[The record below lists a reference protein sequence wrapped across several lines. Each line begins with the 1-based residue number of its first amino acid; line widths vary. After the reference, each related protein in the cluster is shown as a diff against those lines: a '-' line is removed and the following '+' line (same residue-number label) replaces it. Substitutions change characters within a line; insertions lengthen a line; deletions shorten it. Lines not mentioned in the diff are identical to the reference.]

1 MSNPLTSSNAGIQK
15 ALYVLEVLKGLPAG
29 EVIYQQVEQ
38 ILNDIQEQQAEVERT
53 YHVISHALLD
63 AYIQHLNPA
72 SPLYVQASILQ
83 RRLQPPIW
91 STDLNAL
98 RNQVEVYSDHIL
110 SMQDIDKE
118 KLQASLSP
126 LLQTPGNKQQQ
137 VYTDEPT
144 IPMTVSTQEKEQEI
158 DAREHDFRD
167 SAFKPED
174 YHQQRNENKDIS
186 RTEEVHD
193 QGQTSEKGQAPGQN
207 DIEQTISQNQQVSV
221 VLDLLATEL
230 LEMEKKE
237 GVEPLRDR
245 MQELIHK
252 LKDSQGDLLGNMRAT
267 IDFITNAAGDRSRLD
282 EELKR
287 VKKLS
292 MTDELTGLPN
302 RRAFLDR
309 LENELGRVKRHH
321 EPLSLI
327 LIDLDDFKK
336 VNDTYGHAVGDQV
349 LKCYAEDVFSLFRQ
363 YDLVARY
370 GGEEFAVLSP
380 NTDMEGAV
388 SSLGKAMDRVKNLRF
403 EFSGDS
409 IMVPSFSAGIA
420 VYRDGENIDAFI
432 DRADQALYRAKSLG
446 RNRVETAAG

>member
-1 MSNPLTSSNAGIQK
+1 LNNPLTSNNAGIQK

-29 EVIYQQVEQ
+29 DVIYQQIEQ
-38 ILNDIQEQQAEVERT
+38 ILNDIQDQQSEVERT

-91 STDLNAL
+91 SSDLSAL
-98 RNQVEVYSDHIL
+98 RSQVDVYSDHIL
-110 SMQDIDKE
+110 SMHDIDKE

-126 LLQTPGNKQQQ
+126 LLQTPGSKKQQ
-137 VYTDEPT
+137 VHTDEPT
-144 IPMTVSTQEKEQEI
+144 IPMTVSTQEMEQEI
-158 DAREHDFRD
+158 DPRDYDFSD
-167 SAFKPED
+167 SAFKPEE
-174 YHQQRNENKDIS
+174 YNQQENVHNEITTSDEPDVQNHSLDSKEI
-186 RTEEVHD
+186 EE
-193 QGQTSEKGQAPGQN
+193 
-207 DIEQTISQNQQVSV
+207 TISQNQQVSV

-230 LEMEKKE
+230 LEMEQKD

-245 MQELIHK
+245 MQDLVNK

-267 IDFITNAAGDRSRLD
+267 IDYITNAAGDRSRLD

-287 VKKLS
+287 VRKLS

-349 LKCYAEDVFSLFRQ
+349 LKCYAKDVFSLFRQ

-388 SSLGKAMDRVKNLRF
+388 SSLGKAMDRVKNMRF

>member
-1 MSNPLTSSNAGIQK
+1 LGNPLTSSNAGIQK

-29 EVIYQQVEQ
+29 DVIYQQVEQ
-38 ILNDIQEQQAEVERT
+38 ILLDLQEHQSDVERT
-53 YHVISHALLD
+53 YHAISHALLD

-72 SPLYVQASILQ
+72 SPLFVQASILQ
-83 RRLQPPIW
+83 RRLEPPIW
-91 STDLNAL
+91 SSDLNSL
-98 RNQVEVYSDHIL
+98 RAQVDLYSDHIL
-110 SMQDIDKE
+110 SMKE
-118 KLQASLSP
+118 LDQKKLHDSLSP
-126 LLQTPGNKQQQ
+126 LLQPPGGATEHNNVEEPTTNNFAEKPTMNKY
-137 VYTDEPT
+137 VDEPT
-144 IPMTVSTQEKEQEI
+144 IPMTVATQE
-158 DAREHDFRD
+158 F
-167 SAFKPED
+167 
-174 YHQQRNENKDIS
+174 
-186 RTEEVHD
+186 TEKSVDMPADME
-193 QGQTSEKGQAPGQN
+193 TTLSK
-207 DIEQTISQNQQVSV
+207 NQQVGV

-230 LEMEKKE
+230 LDMEEKE
-237 GVEPLRDR
+237 GIEPLRGR
-245 MQELIHK
+245 MKELVGK
-252 LKDSQGDLLGNMRAT
+252 LKDSQGDLLGNMKAT
-267 IDFITNAAGDRSRLD
+267 IDFINNAAGDRHKLD

-287 VKKLS
+287 VRKLS

-302 RRAFLDR
+302 RRAFLER

-336 VNDTYGHAVGDQV
+336 VNDTYGHTVGDQV

-380 NTDMEGAV
+380 NTDKDGAIC
-388 SSLGKAMDRVKNLRF
+388 SLGKAMDRVKNLRC
-403 EFSGDS
+403 EYSGDS

-446 RNRVETAAG
+446 RNRVETAAN

>member
-1 MSNPLTSSNAGIQK
+1 
-15 ALYVLEVLKGLPAG
+15 
-29 EVIYQQVEQ
+29 
-38 ILNDIQEQQAEVERT
+38 
-53 YHVISHALLD
+53 
-63 AYIQHLNPA
+63 
-72 SPLYVQASILQ
+72 
-83 RRLQPPIW
+83 
-91 STDLNAL
+91 
-98 RNQVEVYSDHIL
+98 
-110 SMQDIDKE
+110 MQD
-118 KLQASLSP
+118 LV
-126 LLQTPGNKQQQ
+126 N
-137 VYTDEPT
+137 
-144 IPMTVSTQEKEQEI
+144 
-158 DAREHDFRD
+158 
-167 SAFKPED
+167 
-174 YHQQRNENKDIS
+174 
-186 RTEEVHD
+186 
-193 QGQTSEKGQAPGQN
+193 
-207 DIEQTISQNQQVSV
+207 
-221 VLDLLATEL
+221 
-230 LEMEKKE
+230 
-237 GVEPLRDR
+237 
-245 MQELIHK
+245 K

-267 IDFITNAAGDRSRLD
+267 IDYITNAAGDRSRLD

-287 VKKLS
+287 VRKLS

-349 LKCYAEDVFSLFRQ
+349 LKCYAKDVFSLFRQ

-388 SSLGKAMDRVKNLRF
+388 SSLGKAMDRVKNMRF

-409 IMVPSFSAGIA
+409 IMMPSFSAGIA

-446 RNRVETAAG
+446 RNRVEIAAG

>member
-1 MSNPLTSSNAGIQK
+1 LLSNPLTSSNAGIQK

-29 EVIYQQVEQ
+29 DVIYHQVEQ
-38 ILNDIQEQQAEVERT
+38 ILLDIQQHQSEVEHT

-91 STDLNAL
+91 PSDLKTL
-98 RNQVEVYSDHIL
+98 RSQVDLYADHIL
-110 SMQDIDKE
+110 SMQDLNQK
-118 KLQASLSP
+118 KLHESLSP
-126 LLQTPGNKQQQ
+126 LLQPSQGSAKNKI
-137 VYTDEPT
+137 VDDPT
-144 IPMTVSTQEKEQEI
+144 ISMTVATQDYEHSFPDMADDQELTDMANMANDQDSTEMADDME
-158 DAREHDFRD
+158 
-167 SAFKPED
+167 
-174 YHQQRNENKDIS
+174 
-186 RTEEVHD
+186 T
-193 QGQTSEKGQAPGQN
+193 
-207 DIEQTISQNQQVSV
+207 TISKNQQVGV

-230 LEMEKKE
+230 LDMEEKE
-237 GVEPLRDR
+237 GIEPLRDR
-245 MQELIHK
+245 MKELVSK
-252 LKDSQGDLLGNMRAT
+252 LKDSQGDLLGNMKAT
-267 IDFITNAAGDRSRLD
+267 IDFITNAAGDRHKLD
-282 EELKR
+282 QELQR
-287 VKKLS
+287 VRKLS

-336 VNDTYGHAVGDQV
+336 VNDTYGHTVGDQV

-380 NTDMEGAV
+380 STDMDGAIC
-388 SSLGKAMDRVKNLRF
+388 SLGKAMDRVKNLRCD
-403 EFSGDS
+403 FSDDS

-446 RNRVETAAG
+446 RNRIETAAN